1 MEPILAPRGFVF
13 LALQTPWVRNVFHL
27 PEDQLLGEMRV
38 LLRNGKTHGGADA
51 IVALAKYV
59 WWGWPLVAL
68 SHIPGVRRALRTL
81 YRRVAARRHCMNG
94 LCSVPPQI
102 PSSRRT
108 NVHGVQGGEL

>member
-1 MEPILAPRGFVF
+1 
-13 LALQTPWVRNVFHL
+13 
-27 PEDQLLGEMRV
+27 
-38 LLRNGKTHGGADA
+38 
-51 IVALAKYV
+51 
-59 WWGWPLVAL
+59 
-68 SHIPGVRRALRTL
+68 VRRALRTL